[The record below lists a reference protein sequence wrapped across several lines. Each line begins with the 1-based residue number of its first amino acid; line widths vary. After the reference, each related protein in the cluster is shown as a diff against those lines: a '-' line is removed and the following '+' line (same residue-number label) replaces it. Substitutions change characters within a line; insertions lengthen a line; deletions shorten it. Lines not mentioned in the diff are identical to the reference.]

1 MPTTNKAEKANAAA
15 PEKTAQTFTPGPWVI
30 EPYAWHYLITTADFD
45 EGHPER
51 LGEIVANTRDSQ
63 NSKANA
69 ELIAAAPDLFRQ
81 LTALATQLES
91 AGLIVPPGVRA
102 ALAKVKG
109 GQS

>member
-1 MPTTNKAEKANAAA
+1 MPTPNTT
-15 PEKTAQTFTPGPWVI
+15 TAGARTQTFTPGPWVI
-30 EPYAWHYLITTADFD
+30 EPYAGHYLITTADFD
-45 EGHPER
+45 EGHPDR
-51 LGEIVANTRDSQ
+51 PGEIVANTRDSQ

-81 LTALATQLES
+81 LAALATQLEI

-109 GQS
+109 GQP